1 VRLLLFIRKLFLI
14 CCLKHLYF
22 YPVKKFIETLKNI
35 WSIEE
40 LRKRIVFTILL
51 ILVYRVGCYIT
62 LPGINPVILQQS
74 AGDGPSGLLGLFNA
88 FAGGAFSR
96 ASIFALGVMPYISAS
111 IFMQLAGIVV
121 PQIAKL
127 QKEESG
133 RRTVNQYTRYLT
145 VIVTLFQASA
155 YVAYLKGPEFANA
168 LVPDFNNFMFWFTT
182 VVVLT
187 AGTLFV
193 MWIGE
198 RITEK
203 GIGNGTSMIIMVGIL
218 ARFPDAITQEFS
230 AQLSAGGGGLLRLLI
245 EIAAFIFVIV
255 GLILLTQGVRKIPLN
270 YARRILGSTNAAKE
284 AMGGARDFI
293 PLKVNSAGV
302 MPIIF
307 AQAILFIPG
316 TIMGFTKMSS
326 DGAANSFMA
335 SLTDNTSFWY
345 NLIYAVLVIAF
356 TYFYTALIF
365 NPTEMA
371 DNLKRNN
378 SFIPGI
384 QPGEA
389 TANYIATIMDR
400 ITLPGAVFLAL
411 AGILPGIANL
421 LGVTKGFSD
430 FFGGTSMLIGVGVIL
445 DTLQQIESHLLMRQY
460 DGLMSG
466 GGRIIGRNAAST
478 AAQV

>member
-1 VRLLLFIRKLFLI
+1 MKKL
-14 CCLKHLYF
+14 
-22 YPVKKFIETLKNI
+22 IETLKNI

-40 LRKRIVFTILL
+40 LRKRILFTLLL
-51 ILVYRVGCYIT
+51 ILVYRVGCYVT
-62 LPGINPVILQQS
+62 LPGINPNMLKLDSNQN
-74 AGDGPSGLLGLFNA
+74 GLLGILNA
-88 FAGGAFSR
+88 FAGGAFNR

-121 PQIAKL
+121 PQVAKL
-127 QKEESG
+127 QKEDSG
-133 RRTVNQYTRYLT
+133 RRKINQYTRYLT
-145 VIVTLFQASA
+145 VLVTAFQASA
-155 YVAYLKGPEFANA
+155 YVAYLRTQTASA
-168 LVPDFNNFMFWFTT
+168 LVVEYNPFLFWLST

-193 MWIGE
+193 MWLGE
-198 RITEK
+198 KITDK
-203 GIGNGTSMIIMVGIL
+203 GIGNGTSLIIMVGIL
-218 ARFPDAITQEFS
+218 GRLPHSIYQEF
-230 AQLSAGGGGLLRLLI
+230 AAKNIGGGGGLLIFLI
-245 EIAAFIFVIV
+245 EIAIFIAIIV

-270 YARRILGSTNAAKE
+270 YARRIIGNANSASDVTGS
-284 AMGGARDFI
+284 RDFI

-307 AQAILFIPG
+307 AQAIMFIPA
-316 TIMGFTKMSS
+316 TIAGF
-326 DGAANSFMA
+326 A
-335 SLTDNTSFWY
+335 TDNENAAGFVRALSDHTTIWY

-384 QPGEA
+384 KPGEP
-389 TANYIATIMDR
+389 TADYIATIMDR
-400 ITLPGAVFLAL
+400 ITLPGAVFLAV
-411 AGILPGIANL
+411 AGILPGLASL
-421 LGVTKGFSD
+421 LSVTSGFST

-460 DGLMSG
+460 DGLMKTG
-466 GGRIIGRNAAST
+466 KITGRQPST
-478 AAQV
+478 V